1 MASGNSSWMKARQ
14 TKFAAYT
21 AVYVLIVLAVVGVLN
36 FLANRYNKTYD
47 TTSSKQFTLSDQT
60 VKIAKNLKQD
70 VNISYWDQ
78 PTQFQAAHD
87 LLDRYKNLSPKIDV
101 HYEDLEKNITKARAA
116 GVTRRGAVLV
126 QTGGKT
132 QEAKSLSEEEV
143 TGALVRAMKTGDKLA
158 CFVEGAGEHTLEDAD
173 RNGYGQLKTLV
184 ESNNYKTHSINLLQ
198 KPEVP
203 KDCTMVIVGG
213 PSRDYLQPAVDAL
226 KNFVENGGRAIIMLD
241 PPLKLAKQNIDENA
255 ALVKVLA
262 SWGVTA
268 DKDLVIDTSGVGQLY
283 GLGPEIALVSN
294 YGTHP
299 IVGAMKRLASG
310 FPIARS
316 LQIKNGEKTTVE
328 KLFESTDDA
337 LATPNLGSA
346 EISAS
351 PSDKKGPFVLG
362 AAGIYNTGKEAA
374 NGRFVVV
381 GSSSWVANTYLRLA
395 GNRDLFLNMMN
406 WLSADEDLISIR
418 PKEPEDRRLIMTRN
432 QMTLAF
438 YSSVLAIPLL
448 ILAAGLSVWWKRR

>member
-1 MASGNSSWMKARQ
+1 MANNSWMKARQ

-21 AVYVLIVLAVVGVLN
+21 AVYVLIVVAVVGVLN

-60 VKIAKNLKQD
+60 EKIAKNLKQD
-70 VNISYWDQ
+70 VSISYWDQ

-87 LLDRYKNLSPKIDV
+87 LLDRYKNLSPKIDI

-126 QTGGKT
+126 QTAGRT

-158 CFVEGAGEHTLEDAD
+158 CFAEGAGEHTLEDAE
-173 RNGYGQLKTLV
+173 RTGYGQLKTLI
-184 ESNNYKTHSINLLQ
+184 EGNNYKTQSINLLQ
-198 KPEVP
+198 KPEIP

-213 PSRDYLQPAVDAL
+213 PSRDYLQPSVDTL
-226 KNFVENGGRAIIMLD
+226 KNYVENGGKAIIMLD
-241 PPLKLAKQNIDENA
+241 PPLKFAKQNIDENA
-255 ALVKVLA
+255 ALAGVLA
-262 SWGVTA
+262 TWGVTP
-268 DKDLVIDTSGVGQLY
+268 DKDLVLDTSGVGQLY
-283 GLGPEIALVSN
+283 GLGPEIALVST
-294 YGTHP
+294 YSTHP

-316 LQIKNGEKTTVE
+316 LQIKNGDKTTVE

-337 LATPNLGSA
+337 FATSNLASA
-346 EISAS
+346 EIKPSA
-351 PSDKKGPFVLG
+351 SDKKGPFILG
-362 AAGIYNTGKEAA
+362 AAGTFSAGG
-374 NGRFVVV
+374 GRFVAV
-381 GSSSWVANTYLRLA
+381 GSSSWVANSYLRLA

-418 PKEPEDRRLIMTRN
+418 PKEPEDRRLTMTAN
-432 QMTLAF
+432 QMRLAF

-448 ILAAGLSVWWKRR
+448 ILASGLSVWWKRR

>member
-1 MASGNSSWMKARQ
+1 MANNSWMKARQ

-36 FLANRYNKTYD
+36 FLTNRYNKTYD

-70 VNISYWDQ
+70 VSISYWDQ
-78 PTQFQAAHD
+78 PTSFQAAHD
-87 LLDRYKNLSPKIDV
+87 LLDRYKNLSSKIDV
-101 HYEDLEKNITKARAA
+101 HYQDLEKNITQARAA

-143 TGALVRAMKTGDKLA
+143 TGALVRAMKTGDKIA

-173 RNGYGQLKTLV
+173 RSGYSQLKTLV
-184 ESNNYKTHSINLLQ
+184 ESNNYKTQSINLLQ
-198 KPEVP
+198 KPEIP
-203 KDCTMVIVGG
+203 KDCTIVVVGG

-226 KNFVENGGRAIIMLD
+226 KTFVENGGKGIFMLD
-241 PPLKLAKQNIDENA
+241 PPLKFAKQTIDDNA
-255 ALVKVLA
+255 ALANVLA
-262 SWGVTA
+262 SWGVTV
-268 DKDLVIDTSGVGQLY
+268 DKNLVLDTSGVGQLY
-283 GLGPEIALVSN
+283 GLGPEIPLVSS

-299 IVGAMKRLASG
+299 IVASMKKLASG
-310 FPIARS
+310 FPISRS
-316 LQIKNGEKTTVE
+316 LEIKNGDKTTVE
-328 KLFESTDDA
+328 KLFESTDDT
-337 LATPNLGSA
+337 LATSNLASA
-346 EISAS
+346 EITAS

-362 AAGIYNTGKEAA
+362 AAGTYNTGKENG

-381 GSSSWVANTYLRLA
+381 GSSSWVANNYLRLA
-395 GNRDLFLNMMN
+395 GNRDLFLNMLN

-418 PKEPEDRRLIMTRN
+418 PKEPEDRRLTMTRS
-432 QMTLAF
+432 QMALAF

-448 ILAAGLSVWWKRR
+448 ILATGVSVWWKRR

>member
-1 MASGNSSWMKARQ
+1 MANNSWMKARQ

-21 AVYVLIVLAVVGVLN
+21 AVYVLIVVAVLGVLN

-70 VNISYWDQ
+70 VSISYWDQ

-87 LLDRYKNLSPKIDV
+87 LLDRYKNLSPKIDI

-158 CFVEGAGEHTLEDAD
+158 CFTEGAGEHTLEDTD
-173 RNGYGQLKTLV
+173 RTGYGQLKTLV
-184 ESNNYKTHSINLLQ
+184 EGNNYKTQSINLLQ
-198 KPEVP
+198 KPEIP

-226 KNFVENGGRAIIMLD
+226 KNYVENGGKAIIMLD
-241 PPLKLAKQNIDENA
+241 PPLKFAKQNIDEND

-262 SWGVTA
+262 TWGVTA
-268 DKDLVIDTSGVGQLY
+268 DKDLVLDTSGVGQLY
-283 GLGPEIALVSN
+283 GLGPEIALVST

-299 IVGAMKRLASG
+299 IVGAMKRLATKPRWRNYLNRPTMPS
-310 FPIARS
+310 PPRTLPRPKSSRRPRTKKVHSYWAPPAPTARAA
-316 LQIKNGEKTTVE
+316 E
-328 KLFESTDDA
+328 
-337 LATPNLGSA
+337 GSWW
-346 EISAS
+346 
-351 PSDKKGPFVLG
+351 SDRP
-362 AAGIYNTGKEAA
+362 
-374 NGRFVVV
+374 V
-381 GSSSWVANTYLRLA
+381 GSRIATFAWPGIATCS
-395 GNRDLFLNMMN
+395 
-406 WLSADEDLISIR
+406 
-418 PKEPEDRRLIMTRN
+418 
-432 QMTLAF
+432 
-438 YSSVLAIPLL
+438 
-448 ILAAGLSVWWKRR
+448 

>member
-1 MASGNSSWMKARQ
+1 MANNSWMKARQ

-21 AVYVLIVLAVVGVLN
+21 AVYILIVVAVVGVLN

-60 VKIAKNLKQD
+60 DKIAKNLKQD
-70 VNISYWDQ
+70 VSISYWDQ

-87 LLDRYKNLSPKIDV
+87 LLDRYKNLSPKIEV
-101 HYEDLEKNITKARAA
+101 HYQDLEKNITQARAA

-143 TGALVRAMKTGDKLA
+143 TGALVRALKTGDKLA
-158 CFVEGAGEHTLEDAD
+158 CFAEGAGEHTLEDAD
-173 RNGYGQLKTLV
+173 RTGYGQLKTLV
-184 ESNNYKTHSINLLQ
+184 EGNNYKTQSINLLQ
-198 KPEVP
+198 KPEIP

-226 KNFVENGGRAIIMLD
+226 KAYVEGGGKAILMLD
-241 PPLKLAKQNIDENA
+241 PPLKFAKQNIDENA
-255 ALVKVLA
+255 ALLGVL
-262 SWGVTA
+262 SDWGVTA
-268 DKDLVIDTSGVGQLY
+268 DKDLVLDTSGVGQLY
-283 GLGPEIALVSN
+283 GLGPEIALVST
-294 YGTHP
+294 YGTHT

-316 LQIKNGEKTTVE
+316 LEIKNGAKTTVE

-337 LATPNLGSA
+337 FATTNLASA
-346 EISAS
+346 EIKPS
-351 PSDKKGPFVLG
+351 PSDKKGPFILG
-362 AAGIYNTGKEAA
+362 AAGTFSAGG
-374 NGRFVVV
+374 GRFVVV

-418 PKEPEDRRLIMTRN
+418 PREPDDRRLTMTAN
-432 QMTLAF
+432 QMRLAF

-448 ILAAGLSVWWKRR
+448 ILASGLSVWWKRR

>member
-1 MASGNSSWMKARQ
+1 MANNSWMKARQ

-21 AVYVLIVLAVVGVLN
+21 AVYVLIVVAVVGVLN

-60 VKIAKNLKQD
+60 EKIAKNLKQD
-70 VNISYWDQ
+70 VSISYWDQ

-87 LLDRYKNLSPKIDV
+87 LLDRYKNLSPKIDI

-126 QTGGKT
+126 QTAGRT

-158 CFVEGAGEHTLEDAD
+158 CFAEGAGEHTLEDAE
-173 RNGYGQLKTLV
+173 RTGYGQLKTLI
-184 ESNNYKTHSINLLQ
+184 EGNNYKTQSINLLQ
-198 KPEVP
+198 KPEIP

-213 PSRDYLQPAVDAL
+213 PSRDYLQPSVDTL
-226 KNFVENGGRAIIMLD
+226 KNYVENGGKAIIMLD
-241 PPLKLAKQNIDENA
+241 PPLKFAKQNIDENA
-255 ALVKVLA
+255 ALAGVLA
-262 SWGVTA
+262 TWGVTP
-268 DKDLVIDTSGVGQLY
+268 DKDLVLDTSGVGQLY
-283 GLGPEIALVSN
+283 GLGPEIALVST
-294 YGTHP
+294 YSTHP

-316 LQIKNGEKTTVE
+316 LQIKNGDKTTVE

-337 LATPNLGSA
+337 FATTNLASA
-346 EISAS
+346 EIKPSA
-351 PSDKKGPFVLG
+351 SDKKGPFILG
-362 AAGIYNTGKEAA
+362 AAGTFSAGG
-374 NGRFVVV
+374 GRFVAV
-381 GSSSWVANTYLRLA
+381 GSSSWVANEIKSSS

-418 PKEPEDRRLIMTRN
+418 PKEPEDRRLTMTAN
-432 QMTLAF
+432 QMRLAF

-448 ILAAGLSVWWKRR
+448 ILASGLSVWWKRR

>member
-1 MASGNSSWMKARQ
+1 MANNSWMKARQ

-21 AVYVLIVLAVVGVLN
+21 AVYVLIVVAVVGVLN

-60 VKIAKNLKQD
+60 EKIAKNLKQD
-70 VNISYWDQ
+70 VSISYWDQ

-87 LLDRYKNLSPKIDV
+87 LLDRYKNLSPKIDI

-126 QTGGKT
+126 QTAGRT

-158 CFVEGAGEHTLEDAD
+158 CFAEGAGEHTLEDAE
-173 RNGYGQLKTLV
+173 RTGYGQLKTLI
-184 ESNNYKTHSINLLQ
+184 EGNNYKTQSINLLQ
-198 KPEVP
+198 KPEIP

-213 PSRDYLQPAVDAL
+213 PSRDYLQPSVDTL
-226 KNFVENGGRAIIMLD
+226 KNYVENGGKAIIMLD
-241 PPLKLAKQNIDENA
+241 PPLKFAKQNIDENA
-255 ALVKVLA
+255 ALAGVLA
-262 SWGVTA
+262 TWGVTP
-268 DKDLVIDTSGVGQLY
+268 DKDLVLDTSGVGQLY
-283 GLGPEIALVSN
+283 GLGPEIALVST
-294 YGTHP
+294 YSTHP

-316 LQIKNGEKTTVE
+316 LQIKNGDKTTVE

-337 LATPNLGSA
+337 FATTNLASA
-346 EISAS
+346 EIKPSA
-351 PSDKKGPFVLG
+351 SDKKGPFILG
-362 AAGIYNTGKEAA
+362 AAGTFSAGG
-374 NGRFVVV
+374 GRFVAV
-381 GSSSWVANTYLRLA
+381 GSSSWVANSYLRLA

-418 PKEPEDRRLIMTRN
+418 PKEPEDRRLTMTAN
-432 QMTLAF
+432 QMRLAF

-448 ILAAGLSVWWKRR
+448 ILASGLSVWWKRR

>member
-1 MASGNSSWMKARQ
+1 MAGNNSWLKARQ

-21 AVYVLIVLAVVGVLN
+21 AVYVLIVLAVLVVLN
-36 FLANRYNKTYD
+36 FLANRYDKTYD
-47 TTSSKQFTLSDQT
+47 TTSNKQFTLSDQT
-60 VKIAKNLKQD
+60 IKIVKNLKQD
-70 VNISYWDQ
+70 VSISYWDL

-87 LLDRYKNLSPKIDV
+87 LLDRYKDLSPKIDV
-101 HYEDLEKNITKARAA
+101 HYEDVEKNITQARAA
-116 GVTRRGAVLV
+116 GVTRRGEVQV

-143 TGALVRAMKTGDKLA
+143 TGALVRALKTGDKLA
-158 CFVEGAGEHTLEDAD
+158 CFAEGAGEHTLDDAD
-173 RNGYGQLKTLV
+173 RNGYGQLKTLID
-184 ESNNYKTHSINLLQ
+184 SNNYKTQSINLLQ
-198 KPEVP
+198 KPEIP
-203 KDCTMVIVGG
+203 KDCSMVIVGG

-226 KNFVENGGRAIIMLD
+226 KNYVESGGKAIFMLD
-241 PPLKLAKQNIDENA
+241 PPLKFAKQNIDDNS
-255 ALVKVLA
+255 ALVNLLA

-268 DKDLVIDTSGVGQLY
+268 DKDLVLDTSGVGQLY
-283 GLGPEIALVSN
+283 GLGPEIALVSS
-294 YGTHP
+294 YGTQP
-299 IVGAMKRLASG
+299 IVASMKRLASG

-316 LQIKNGEKTTVE
+316 LEIKNGDKTTVE
-328 KLFESTDDA
+328 KLFESTDDSFA
-337 LATPNLGSA
+337 TTNLAAS
-346 EISAS
+346 EIKQS

-362 AAGIYNTGKEAA
+362 AAGTYNTGKEG
-374 NGRFVVV
+374 GRFVVV

-418 PKEPEDRRLIMTRN
+418 PKEPEDRRLTMTRS
-432 QMTLAF
+432 QMALAF

>member
-1 MASGNSSWMKARQ
+1 MANNSWMKARQ

-21 AVYVLIVLAVVGVLN
+21 AVYILIVVAVVGVLN

-60 VKIAKNLKQD
+60 DKIAKNLKQD
-70 VNISYWDQ
+70 VSISYWDQ

-87 LLDRYKNLSPKIDV
+87 LLDRYKNLSPKINV
-101 HYEDLEKNITKARAA
+101 HYEDLEKNITQARAA

-143 TGALVRAMKTGDKLA
+143 TGALVRALKTGDKLA
-158 CFVEGAGEHTLEDAD
+158 CFAEGAGEHTLEDAD
-173 RNGYGQLKTLV
+173 RTGYGQLKTLV
-184 ESNNYKTHSINLLQ
+184 EGNNYKTESINLLQ
-198 KPEVP
+198 KPEIP

-226 KNFVENGGRAIIMLD
+226 KNYVENGGKAIVMLD
-241 PPLKLAKQNIDENA
+241 PPLKFAKQNIDENA
-255 ALVKVLA
+255 ALLGVL
-262 SWGVTA
+262 STWGVTA
-268 DKDLVIDTSGVGQLY
+268 DKDLVLDTSGVGQLY
-283 GLGPEIALVSN
+283 GLGPEIALVSS

-316 LQIKNGEKTTVE
+316 LEIKNGAKTTVE

-337 LATPNLGSA
+337 FATANLASA
-346 EISAS
+346 EIKPS
-351 PSDKKGPFVLG
+351 PADKKGPFILG
-362 AAGIYNTGKEAA
+362 AAGTFSTGG
-374 NGRFVVV
+374 GRFVVV

-418 PKEPEDRRLIMTRN
+418 PKEPEDRRLTMTRN
-432 QMTLAF
+432 QMALAF

-448 ILAAGLSVWWKRR
+448 ILASGLSVWWKRR

>member
-1 MASGNSSWMKARQ
+1 MANNSWMKARQ

-21 AVYVLIVLAVVGVLN
+21 AVYVLIVVAVVGVLN

-60 VKIAKNLKQD
+60 EKIAKNLKQD
-70 VNISYWDQ
+70 VSISYWDQ

-87 LLDRYKNLSPKIDV
+87 LLDRYKNLSPKIDIR
-101 HYEDLEKNITKARAA
+101 YEDLEKNITKARAA

-126 QTGGKT
+126 QTAGRT

-158 CFVEGAGEHTLEDAD
+158 CFAEGAGEHTLEDAE
-173 RNGYGQLKTLV
+173 RTGYGQLKTLI
-184 ESNNYKTHSINLLQ
+184 EGNNYKTQSINLLQ
-198 KPEVP
+198 KPEIP

-213 PSRDYLQPAVDAL
+213 PSRDYLQPSVDTL
-226 KNFVENGGRAIIMLD
+226 KNYVENGGKAIIMLD
-241 PPLKLAKQNIDENA
+241 PPLKFAKQNIDENA
-255 ALVKVLA
+255 ALAGVLA
-262 SWGVTA
+262 TWGVTP
-268 DKDLVIDTSGVGQLY
+268 DKDLVLDTSGVGQLY
-283 GLGPEIALVSN
+283 GLGPEIALVST
-294 YGTHP
+294 YSTHP

-316 LQIKNGEKTTVE
+316 LQIKNGDKTTVE

-337 LATPNLGSA
+337 FATSNLASA
-346 EISAS
+346 EIKPSA
-351 PSDKKGPFVLG
+351 SDKKGPFILG
-362 AAGIYNTGKEAA
+362 AAGTFSAGG
-374 NGRFVVV
+374 GRFVAV
-381 GSSSWVANTYLRLA
+381 GSSSWVANSYLRLA

-418 PKEPEDRRLIMTRN
+418 PKEPEDRRLTMTAN
-432 QMTLAF
+432 QMRLAF

-448 ILAAGLSVWWKRR
+448 ILASGLSVWWKRR

>member
-1 MASGNSSWMKARQ
+1 MKARQ

-21 AVYVLIVLAVVGVLN
+21 AVYVLIVVAVVGVLN

-70 VNISYWDQ
+70 VSISYWDQ

-87 LLDRYKNLSPKIDV
+87 LLDRYKNLSPKIEV
-101 HYEDLEKNITKARAA
+101 HYEDLEKNITQARAA

-143 TGALVRAMKTGDKLA
+143 TGAFVRALKTGDKLA
-158 CFVEGAGEHTLEDAD
+158 CFTEGAGEHTLEDSD
-173 RNGYGQLKTLV
+173 RTGYGQLKTLI
-184 ESNNYKTHSINLLQ
+184 EGNNYKTQSINLLQ
-198 KPEVP
+198 KPEIP

-213 PSRDYLQPAVDAL
+213 PARDYLQPAVDAL
-226 KNFVENGGRAIIMLD
+226 KSYVENGGKAIVMLD
-241 PPLKLAKQNIDENA
+241 PPLKFAKQNIDENP
-255 ALVKVLA
+255 ALVGVL
-262 SWGVTA
+262 STWGVTA
-268 DKDLVIDTSGVGQLY
+268 DKDLVLDTSGVGQLY
-283 GLGPEIALVSN
+283 GLGPEIALVST

-316 LQIKNGEKTTVE
+316 LEIKNGAKTTVE

-337 LATPNLGSA
+337 FATTNLASA
-346 EISAS
+346 EIKPS
-351 PSDKKGPFVLG
+351 PNDKKGPFILG
-362 AAGIYNTGKEAA
+362 AAGTFSTGG
-374 NGRFVVV
+374 GRFVVV
-381 GSSSWVANTYLRLA
+381 GSSSWVANSYLRLA

-418 PKEPEDRRLIMTRN
+418 PKEPEDRRLTMTAN
-432 QMTLAF
+432 QMRLAF

-448 ILAAGLSVWWKRR
+448 ILASGLSVWWKRR

>member
-1 MASGNSSWMKARQ
+1 MANNSWMKARQ

-21 AVYVLIVLAVVGVLN
+21 AVYILIVVAVVGVLN
-36 FLANRYNKTYD
+36 FLTNRYNKTYD
-47 TTSSKQFTLSDQT
+47 TTTSKQFTLSDQT
-60 VKIAKNLKQD
+60 EKIAKNLKQD
-70 VNISYWDQ
+70 VSISYWDQ

-87 LLDRYKNLSPKIDV
+87 LLDRYKNLSPKINV
-101 HYEDLEKNITKARAA
+101 HYEDLEKNITQARAA
-116 GVTRRGAVLV
+116 GVTRRGAVLI
-126 QTGGKT
+126 QTAGKT

-143 TGALVRAMKTGDKLA
+143 TGALVRALKTGDKLA

-173 RNGYGQLKTLV
+173 RTGYGQLKTLV
-184 ESNNYKTHSINLLQ
+184 EGNNYKTQSINLLQ
-198 KPEVP
+198 KPEIP
-203 KDCTMVIVGG
+203 KECTMVVVGG

-226 KNFVENGGRAIIMLD
+226 KSYVEGGGKAIIMLD
-241 PPLKLAKQNIDENA
+241 PPLKFAKQNIDENA
-255 ALVKVLA
+255 ALAGVL
-262 SWGVTA
+262 SDWGVTP
-268 DKDLVIDTSGVGQLY
+268 DKDLVLDTSGVGQLY
-283 GLGPEIALVSN
+283 GLGPEIALVST

-316 LQIKNGEKTTVE
+316 LEIKNSAKTTIE

-337 LATPNLGSA
+337 FATTNLASA
-346 EISAS
+346 EIKAS

-362 AAGIYNTGKEAA
+362 AAGTFSSGG
-374 NGRFVVV
+374 GRFVVV

-418 PKEPEDRRLIMTRN
+418 PREPEDRRLTMTAN
-432 QMTLAF
+432 QMRLAF

>member
-1 MASGNSSWMKARQ
+1 MAASSWMKARQ

-36 FLANRYNKTYD
+36 FLANRYDKTYD

-60 VKIAKNLKQD
+60 VKIAKDLKQD
-70 VNISYWDQ
+70 VSISYWDQ

-126 QTGGKT
+126 QAGGKT

-143 TGALVRAMKTGDKLA
+143 TGALVRTLKTGDKLA
-158 CFVEGAGEHTLEDAD
+158 CFAEGAGEHTLADAY
-173 RNGYGQLKTLV
+173 RTGYGQLKTLI
-184 ESNNYKTHSINLLQ
+184 ESNNYKTQSINLLQ
-198 KPEVP
+198 KPEIP
-203 KDCTMVIVGG
+203 KECTMLIVGG

-226 KNFVENGGRAIIMLD
+226 KNYVESGGKAIIMLD
-241 PPLKLAKQNIDENA
+241 PPLKFAKQNIDENA
-255 ALVKVLA
+255 ALVNVLA
-262 SWGVTA
+262 SWGVTV
-268 DKDLVIDTSGVGQLY
+268 DKDLVLDTSGVGQLY
-283 GLGPEIALVSN
+283 GLGPEIALVSS

-299 IVGAMKRLASG
+299 IVAPMKRLASG
-310 FPIARS
+310 FPIVRS
-316 LQIKNGEKTTVE
+316 LQVKNGAKTTVE
-328 KLFESTDDA
+328 KLFESTEDA
-337 LATPNLGSA
+337 LATSNLASA
-346 EISAS
+346 EIKPS
-351 PSDKKGPFVLG
+351 PSDNKGPLILG
-362 AAGIYNTGKEAA
+362 AAGTYNNGKENA
-374 NGRFVVV
+374 NGRFIVV
-381 GSSSWVANTYLRLA
+381 GSSSWVANSYLRLA

-418 PKEPEDRRLIMTRN
+418 PKEPEDRRLNMTRS
-432 QMTLAF
+432 QMALAF

-448 ILAAGLSVWWKRR
+448 ILATGVSVWWKRR

>member
-1 MASGNSSWMKARQ
+1 MNNSWMKARQ

-21 AVYVLIVLAVVGVLN
+21 GVYVLIVLAVVGVLN

-60 VKIAKNLKQD
+60 VKIAKGLKQD
-70 VNISYWDQ
+70 VSISYWDQ

-87 LLDRYKNLSPKIDV
+87 LLDRYKNLSTKIDV

-158 CFVEGAGEHTLEDAD
+158 CFTEGAGEHTLADAE
-173 RNGYGQLKTLV
+173 RTGYGQLKTLI
-184 ESNNYKTHSINLLQ
+184 ENNNYKTQSINLLQ
-198 KPEVP
+198 KPEIP

-213 PSRDYLQPAVDAL
+213 PSRDYLQPGVDAL
-226 KNFVENGGRAIIMLD
+226 KNFVEGGSKAIVMLD
-241 PPLKLAKQNIDENA
+241 PPLKFAKQNIDENT
-255 ALVKVLA
+255 ALANVLA

-268 DKDLVIDTSGVGQLY
+268 DKDLVIDASGVGQLY
-283 GLGPEIALVSN
+283 GLGPEIALVSS

-310 FPIARS
+310 FPIVRS
-316 LQIKNGEKTTVE
+316 LQIKNGDKTTVE

-337 LATPNLGSA
+337 FATSNLAAS
-346 EISAS
+346 EVKQS

-362 AAGIYNTGKEAA
+362 AAGTYNTGKENG

-381 GSSSWVANTYLRLA
+381 GSSSWVANSYLRLA

-418 PKEPEDRRLIMTRN
+418 PKEPEDRRLTMTRS
-432 QMTLAF
+432 QMSLAF

-448 ILAAGLSVWWKRR
+448 ILAAGISVWWKRR

>member
-1 MASGNSSWMKARQ
+1 MANNSWMKARQ

-21 AVYVLIVLAVVGVLN
+21 AVYILIVVAVVGVLN

-70 VNISYWDQ
+70 VSISYWDQ

-101 HYEDLEKNITKARAA
+101 HYEDLEKNITQARAA

-126 QTGGKT
+126 QTSGKT

-158 CFVEGAGEHTLEDAD
+158 CFAEGSGEHTLEDAD
-173 RNGYGQLKTLV
+173 RTGYGQLKTLV
-184 ESNNYKTHSINLLQ
+184 EGNNYKTQSINLLQ
-198 KPEVP
+198 KPEIP
-203 KDCTMVIVGG
+203 KECTMVIVGG

-226 KNFVENGGRAIIMLD
+226 KNYVENGGKAILMLD
-241 PPLKLAKQNIDENA
+241 PPLKFAKQNIDENA
-255 ALVKVLA
+255 ALVGVLA
-262 SWGVTA
+262 TWGVTA
-268 DKDLVIDTSGVGQLY
+268 DKDLVLDTSGVGQLY
-283 GLGPEIALVSN
+283 GLGPEIALVST

-316 LQIKNGEKTTVE
+316 LEIKNGAKTTVE

-337 LATPNLGSA
+337 FATTNLASA
-346 EISAS
+346 EIKPS
-351 PSDKKGPFVLG
+351 PSDKKGPFILG
-362 AAGIYNTGKEAA
+362 AAGTFSTGG
-374 NGRFVVV
+374 GRFVVV

-418 PKEPEDRRLIMTRN
+418 PKEPDDRRLTMTAN
-432 QMTLAF
+432 QMRLAF

-448 ILAAGLSVWWKRR
+448 ILASGLSVWWKRR

>member
-1 MASGNSSWMKARQ
+1 MANNSWMKARQ

-21 AVYVLIVLAVVGVLN
+21 AVYILIVVAVVGVLN
-36 FLANRYNKTYD
+36 FLANRYDKTYD

-60 VKIAKNLKQD
+60 DKIAKNLKQD
-70 VNISYWDQ
+70 VSISYWDQ

-87 LLDRYKNLSPKIDV
+87 LLDRYKNLSPKITV
-101 HYEDLEKNITKARAA
+101 HYEDLEKNITQARAA

-143 TGALVRAMKTGDKLA
+143 TGALVRALKTGDKLA
-158 CFVEGAGEHTLEDAD
+158 CFTEGAGEHTLEDAD
-173 RNGYGQLKTLV
+173 RTGYGQLKTLI
-184 ESNNYKTHSINLLQ
+184 EGSNYKTESINLLQ
-198 KPEVP
+198 KPEIP

-226 KNFVENGGRAIIMLD
+226 KNYVENGGKAILMLD
-241 PPLKLAKQNIDENA
+241 PPLKFAKQNIDENA
-255 ALVKVLA
+255 ALLGVL
-262 SWGVTA
+262 STWGVTA
-268 DKDLVIDTSGVGQLY
+268 DKDLVLDTSGVGQLY
-283 GLGPEIALVSN
+283 GLGPEIALVSS

-316 LQIKNGEKTTVE
+316 LEIKNGAKTTVE
-328 KLFESTDDA
+328 KLFETTDDA
-337 LATPNLGSA
+337 FATSNLVSA
-346 EISAS
+346 EIKPS
-351 PSDKKGPFVLG
+351 PSDKKGPFILG
-362 AAGIYNTGKEAA
+362 AAGTFSTGG
-374 NGRFVVV
+374 GRFVVV

-418 PKEPEDRRLIMTRN
+418 PKEPEDRRLTMTRN
-432 QMTLAF
+432 QMALAF

-448 ILAAGLSVWWKRR
+448 ILASGLSVWWKRR

>member
-1 MASGNSSWMKARQ
+1 MANSSWMKARQ

-21 AVYVLIVLAVVGVLN
+21 AVYILIVLAVVGVLN
-36 FLANRYNKTYD
+36 FLANRYDKTYD

-60 VKIAKNLKQD
+60 IKIAKDLKQD
-70 VNISYWDQ
+70 VSISYWDQ

-143 TGALVRAMKTGDKLA
+143 TGALVRTLKSGDKVA
-158 CFVEGAGEHTLEDAD
+158 CFTEGAGEHTLADAD
-173 RNGYGQLKTLV
+173 RTGYSQLKTLV
-184 ESNNYKTHSINLLQ
+184 ESNNYKTLSINLLQ

-203 KDCTMVIVGG
+203 KDCTILVVGG
-213 PSRDYLQPAVDAL
+213 PSRDYLQPAVDAV
-226 KNFVENGGRAIIMLD
+226 KNYVENGGKAIIMLD
-241 PPLKLAKQNIDENA
+241 PPLKFAKQNVDENV
-255 ALVKVLA
+255 ALVNVLA
-262 SWGVTA
+262 SWGVTV
-268 DKDLVIDTSGVGQLY
+268 DKDLVLDTSGIGQLY
-283 GLGPEIALVSN
+283 GLGPEIALVSS

-299 IVGAMKRLASG
+299 IVAPMKKLAAG

-316 LQIKNGEKTTVE
+316 LQVKNGPKTTVE

-337 LATPNLGSA
+337 LATSNLSSP
-346 EISAS
+346 EIKPS
-351 PSDKKGPFVLG
+351 PSDKKGPLILG
-362 AAGIYNTGKEAA
+362 AAGTYNNGKQNA
-374 NGRFVVV
+374 NGRFIVV
-381 GSSSWVANTYLRLA
+381 GSSSWIANSYVRLA

-418 PKEPEDRRLIMTRN
+418 PKEPEDRRLTMTRS
-432 QMTLAF
+432 QMSLAF

-448 ILAAGLSVWWKRR
+448 ILAAGVSVWWKRR